1 MSKPARLHQRRYESF
16 AAMIAIAF
24 VGAMLAASPETVGGA
39 GPEQGEGTAQQA
51 AHPTAWEYAP
61 YRITIFVEIDASAE
75 WTPKRRFDL
84 TADIERRAHSFVGG
98 LWRLTVREAPAE
110 LHWDSAAGIS
120 RVSADQ
126 LPQAAFD
133 ADKVMLLGLTAGR
146 DGQQSIHAREFDV
159 RTRIWGAPWT
169 ATTLMVKS
177 RSDSDLADQ
186 LVRTLWQ
193 SFCPIA
199 RIDRISDQGMVV
211 CRIRGGALPPT
222 DHSLEIVQPGTVLR
236 PLIRHF
242 DAQGRTVRDGV
253 FPVHWTWLRVEQC
266 DGATATCRLE
276 TGVQDPIELRYDGR
290 TEYLGLAVTARATTS
305 TELIVRARGDNR
317 PLEDVEIFSRGSGGA
332 PPNMVGRTDENGAV
346 TVESPRIEVPML
358 YLRSGD
364 DLLARLPIVPGVE
377 PKVTVLVE
385 DNGRRLETGDLVSR
399 ASDEL
404 IDLVAQQALLK
415 TRLQREMVA
424 GRLDAAVA
432 TLSTL
437 KTLKTSEA
445 FLKSLDDRR
454 AARPNLA
461 GDPAGAAWLDK
472 RLAEIKPLAA
482 NLLNSQDLARLDS
495 LLERKRSR

>member
-1 MSKPARLHQRRYESF
+1 MAK
-16 AAMIAIAF
+16 
-24 VGAMLAASPETVGGA
+24 
-39 GPEQGEGTAQQA
+39 QA
-51 AHPTAWEYAP
+51 AHPTAWEYSP
-61 YRITIFVEIDASAE
+61 YRIMIFVEIDASAE

-98 LWRLTVREAPAE
+98 LWRLTTREAPAE
-110 LHWDSAAGIS
+110 LHWDSATGIS
-120 RVSADQ
+120 RVSDDQ
-126 LPQAAFD
+126 LPQAALD
-133 ADKVMLLGLTAGR
+133 ADKIMLLGLAAGQ
-146 DGQQSIHAREFDV
+146 DEQPSMHAREFDV
-159 RTRIWGAPWT
+159 RTRIWGAPVT
-169 ATTLMVKS
+169 VKTSMAKS
-177 RSDSDLADQ
+177 RPDSDLADQ

-199 RIDRISDQGMVV
+199 RIDRISDQGVV
-211 CRIRGGALPPT
+211 TCRIRGGALPPANR
-222 DHSLEIVQPGTVLR
+222 SLELMPTGSVLR
-236 PLIRHF
+236 PLVRHF
-242 DAQGRTVRDGV
+242 DAQGRTVRDGI
-253 FPVHWTWLRVEQC
+253 FPVHWTWLRVEQS

-276 TGVQDPIELRYDGR
+276 TGVQDPIELHYDGR
-290 TEYLGLAVTARATTS
+290 TEYLGLAVTTRAKSS
-305 TELIVRARGDNR
+305 TELIVRAHGGNR
-317 PLEDVEIFSRGSGGA
+317 PLEDVEIFARVSDGA
-332 PPNMVGRTDENGAV
+332 LANMVGRTDENGAV
-346 TVESPRIEVPML
+346 TVESPRLEVPML

-377 PKVTVLVE
+377 PKVTVAVE

-424 GRLDAAVA
+424 GRLDAAVS

-454 AARPNLA
+454 AAVANLA

-482 NLLNSQDLARLDS
+482 KLLSSQDLARLDG
-495 LLERKRSR
+495 LLERKRAK